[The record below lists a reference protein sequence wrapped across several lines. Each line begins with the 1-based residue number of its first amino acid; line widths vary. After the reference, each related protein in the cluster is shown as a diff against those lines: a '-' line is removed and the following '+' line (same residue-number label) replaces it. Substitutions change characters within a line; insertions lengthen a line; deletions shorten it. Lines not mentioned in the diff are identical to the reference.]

1 MKQGERDEYYE
12 LNPDAFTRFHI
23 CKELL
28 AKNFDRQKISLL
40 DVGGGSQYFRTAL
53 LRDKLPYQLT
63 VIDILPP
70 PNDVDYQYVQG
81 DATKMDFADNS
92 FDAVVSMDVLEHVG
106 DDRKPNFIQECYRVA
121 KDLVV
126 IAAPFESA
134 EVTEAETIA
143 NDFFRG
149 QHLRDHPW
157 LIEHFE
163 QNKPTTALMER
174 EIKKLG
180 CSFIRFESNNLS
192 YWLRLILANFTS
204 EALIDP
210 SRVREINS
218 FYNQNLLKLADFTE
232 PGYRHFYVLY
242 KDPKLKKDFDQ
253 YFKLAPSVGQHLIFE
268 RLMVE
273 LFTDKLKLA
282 HEAEL
287 SAAAAINELTTNLE
301 NANQGMNELRK
312 TLESIQLSKA
322 YKLARG
328 LGDLRRKITPQPK
341 QK

>member
-1 MKQGERDEYYE
+1 MSKPERDEYYE
-12 LNPDAFTRFHI
+12 LNPDAFTRFHV

-28 AKNFDRQKISLL
+28 AKNFDRQKINLL

-70 PNDVDYQYVQG
+70 PMDVDYQYVQG

-92 FDAVVSMDVLEHVG
+92 FDAVVSMDVLEHVS
-106 DDRKPNFIQECYRVA
+106 DNRKPNFIQECYRVA
-121 KDLVV
+121 KDLVI

-134 EVTEAETIA
+134 EVTQAETIA
-143 NDFFRG
+143 NDFFKG
-149 QHLRDHPW
+149 QHHRDHPW

-163 QNKPTTALMER
+163 QNKPTATLMER
-174 EIKKLG
+174 ELKKLG
-180 CSFIRFESNNLS
+180 CSYIRFESNNLPA
-192 YWLRLILANFTS
+192 WLRLILANFTS

-210 SRVREINS
+210 NRVREINS
-218 FYNQNLLKLADFTE
+218 FYNQNLLKLNDFTE

-242 KDPKLKKDFDQ
+242 KNPQLKKDFKQ
-253 YFKLAPSVGQHLIFE
+253 YFQLEPSASDQLIIE
-268 RLMVE
+268 QKMIE

-287 SAAAAINELTTNLE
+287 TAAAVIDQLTINLE

-328 LGDLRRKITPQPK
+328 LGDLRRKITPNT
-341 QK
+341 